1 MKNSVVSV
9 MKIWRIDGIQKN
21 WDRSFLDLISVVLI
35 YLGRRWVESFLESNL
50 ECVERL
56 ENQLTRARWNEVY
69 NLAMGTQW
77 ENLKIRLRSSQGQ
90 GSEAQIFNI
99 LPFTHF
105 ITSSARLRHQGAVI
119 ESSSSLVNSNG
130 IRNEFNWHW
139 NVFFIK
145 NIFEANLFSLEW
157 TS

>member
-139 NVFFIK
+139 NDFLKRTYF
-145 NIFEANLFSLEW
+145 L
-157 TS
+157 